1 MFNINMSFSLSFLED
16 IQLEDMEDGE
26 EQVHLHKQTKLQTF
40 YSFACFDDV
49 EEDVLSN
56 DPGVT
61 SFCE

>member
-1 MFNINMSFSLSFLED
+1 MADGHNNTE
-16 IQLEDMEDGE
+16 EDMEDGE

-40 YSFACFDDV
+40 YSFACFGDV